1 MSGTASTN
9 STPLCLMAAI
19 TFEPFSSAP
28 SSDFIAVLTSMRVL
42 PVRRDCCRC
51 ARLPTA
57 NAKSRS
63 AATVVPPAPAAS
75 LRSPRSLRSR
85 DAGLL
90 HNLAEADDLGLHEF
104 LQVSRRG
111 AVDGNPPGGREL
123 VLDLGQL
130 KDRLERAVQLVDD
143 VLRRAGRRD
152 HKLPGYEIKAGDTG
166 FRDRRNI
173 RR

>member
-19 TFEPFSSAP
+19 TLEPFSSAP
-28 SSDFIAVLTSMRVL
+28 RCSDCVAVLTSMRVL

-63 AATVVPPAPAAS
+63 AATGAGTAAS
-75 LRSPRSLRSR
+75 LRSLRSR

-104 LQVSRRG
+104 LQVRRRG
-111 AVDGNPPGGREL
+111 AVDGNAPGGGEL
-123 VLDLGQL
+123 VLDFGQL
-130 KDRLERAVQLVDD
+130 KDRLERA
-143 VLRRAGRRD
+143 
-152 HKLPGYEIKAGDTG
+152 
-166 FRDRRNI
+166 
-173 RR
+173 